1 MASVAAGEVTDHEEK
16 RALVSAERGRTG
28 EGRRKP
34 DTAER
39 GDGISQFSVLPSKSC
54 GIQLRRSDEP
64 TMAKGHVWLIQG
76 SRGELIPPIPID
88 QFQFKLFHNT

>member
-64 TMAKGHVWLIQG
+64 TMAKAQG
-76 SRGELIPPIPID
+76 PCLVNPRLKGGINPTNPD
-88 QFQFKLFHNT
+88 

>member
-16 RALVSAERGRTG
+16 RALVSAERGRREKETRHRG
-28 EGRRKP
+28 G
-34 DTAER
+34 

-88 QFQFKLFHNT
+88 QFQFKRFHNT